1 MFSQAYAAE
10 ASWNET
16 FWKHDR
22 FDVLLRAARAELD
35 ESKRREMYGEMQLIV
50 RDEGGAV
57 IPLFSNFVIG
67 VSTKVAHSESV
78 AGNWDLDGLKILERW
93 WFA

>member
-1 MFSQAYAAE
+1 MFSMAYAAE

-22 FDVLLRAARAELD
+22 FNVLLPAARAELD

-67 VSTKVAHSESV
+67 VSTKVAHPESV
-78 AGNWDLDGLKILERW
+78 AGNWDLDGNKILERW